1 VIKTILFDLGN
12 VLLPLD
18 VEKTYNAFEALS
30 AKSTLHKELP
40 LFHSWEKGEL
50 GSDKFYAELRSH
62 LKYQAHNN
70 SIKVA
75 WNGMLLPFPEEN
87 ISLLKKLKKKYRLV
101 LISNINHIHEEAIKE
116 MMGAFKYGQMLKQ
129 FSGIYYS
136 HHDGMRKP
144 DEAFFNHATR
154 ESALKPEE
162 TLFIDD
168 TEENI
173 ISAKKLGFQTWH
185 FNPNTDNIL
194 NIERHITKIFKKA
207 D

>member
-1 VIKTILFDLGN
+1 MVKAILFDLGN

-18 VEKTYNAFEALS
+18 VEKTYHAFETLG
-30 AKSTLHKELP
+30 AKNSLHKELP

-50 GSDKFYAELRSH
+50 SPDKFFAEIGNH

-70 SIKVA
+70 TIKAA
-75 WNGMLLPFPEEN
+75 WNSMLLPFPGEYLR
-87 ISLLKKLKKKYRLV
+87 LLKKLNTKYRLV
-101 LISNINHIHEEAIKE
+101 LISNINHIHELAIKE
-116 MMGAFKYGQMLKQ
+116 MMGPFIYRQFLKQ

-144 DEAFFNHATR
+144 DEEFFNHAIR
-154 ESALKPEE
+154 ESSLVPEE

-168 TEENI
+168 TEANI
-173 ISAKKLGFQTWH
+173 ICATKLGFQTWH
-185 FNPNTDNIL
+185 FNPQTDDLLGLEN
-194 NIERHITKIFKKA
+194 HIKKKHNNN